1 MTMNTILKLALAC
14 AGAASLSACI
24 STQSYV
30 GPASPMANT
39 AALHSLSQPI
49 PVKVNAQFQVNGQA
63 SPGGNASLQ
72 AQVESALRSSGV
84 FTPSQDPNTTATLN
98 VTVNDTVDL
107 QAAHKK
113 GFHAGLTLGS
123 SGAMIPDNYTYTAAY
138 ANGAAEPYQ
147 ASYQQGILTAIGSNV
162 QVPAGVQPTTPGD
175 AFHHVILDMT
185 TQFVQDLQTKGLV
198 AAR

>member
-1 MTMNTILKLALAC
+1 MNTILKLALAC

-30 GPASPMANT
+30 GPASPMASTT
-39 AALHSLSQPI
+39 ALRSLSQPI
-49 PVKVNAQFQVNGQA
+49 PVKVNTQFQVNGKA
-63 SPGGNASLQ
+63 SPAGTPSLQ

-84 FTPSQDPNTTATLN
+84 FTPSQDPATAASIT

-123 SGAMIPDNYTYTAAY
+123 SGTVIPDNYTYTASY
-138 ANGAAEPYQ
+138 ANSAGEPYQ
-147 ASYQQGILTAIGSNV
+147 ASYKQDILTAIGSNV
-162 QVPAGVQPTTPGD
+162 QVPVGVKATTPGD
-175 AFHHVILDMT
+175 AFHRVILDMT

-198 AAR
+198 AER

>member
-1 MTMNTILKLALAC
+1 MNTILKLALAC

-30 GPASPMANT
+30 GPASPMAST
-39 AALHSLSQPI
+39 AALRGLSQPI
-49 PVKVNAQFQVNGQA
+49 PVKVSTQFQVNGQA
-63 SPGGNASLQ
+63 TPAGNASLQ
-72 AQVESALRSSGV
+72 AQVESALRASGV
-84 FTPSQDPNTTATLN
+84 FAPSQDPATAATIT

-113 GFHAGLTLGS
+113 GFHAGLTLGNA
-123 SGAMIPDNYTYTAAY
+123 GTMIPDDYTYTAAY
-138 ANGAAEPYQ
+138 ANSTGEPYE
-147 ASYQQGILTAIGSNV
+147 ASYKQGILTAIGSNV
-162 QVPAGVQPTTPGD
+162 QPPVGARPTTPAD

-198 AAR
+198 AER

>member
-1 MTMNTILKLALAC
+1 MNTILKLALAC

-30 GPASPMANT
+30 GPASPMASTT
-39 AALHSLSQPI
+39 ALRSLSQPI
-49 PVKVNAQFQVNGQA
+49 PVKVSTRFQVNGKA
-63 SPGGNASLQ
+63 SPAGNASLQ

-84 FTPSQDPNTTATLN
+84 FVPSRAPDTAATIT

-113 GFHAGLTLGS
+113 GFHAGLTLGN

-138 ANGAAEPYQ
+138 ANSTGEPYQ
-147 ASYQQGILTAIGSNV
+147 ASYKQDILTAIGSNV
-162 QVPAGVQPTTPGD
+162 QLPAGARPTTPSD
-175 AFHHVILDMT
+175 AFHRVILDMT

-198 AAR
+198 AER